1 MPQVDKEALSSED
14 EYMEMAANY
23 GANACPLP
31 PACPMPGELERLEV
45 KDEYL
50 ESVDGMVGNYEFAIE
65 DKKAELGEATDDL
78 QRILAEL
85 EALEEAAGMNR
96 SAAGGG
102 AATASDYCEGAEVSE
117 LE

>member
-1 MPQVDKEALSSED
+1 MPL
-14 EYMEMAANY
+14 ANPSPSFLCLQ
-23 GANACPLP
+23 A
-31 PACPMPGELERLEV
+31 
-45 KDEYL
+45 
-50 ESVDGMVGNYEFAIE
+50 
-65 DKKAELGEATDDL
+65 ATDDL

-85 EALEEAAGMNR
+85 AALEEAAGMNR